1 MKPAVTVW
9 DVAAGMCLSP
19 GPFPRA
25 TQGKPFPRAISQP
38 HSTQGIPLP
47 NQRISAHALDQP
59 WDPLTQFSI
68 SACGAPSICCNF
80 HLPLS

>member
-9 DVAAGMCLSP
+9 DVAAGTCLSP

-59 WDPLTQFSI
+59 LGAADPVFQQCLWGPI
-68 SACGAPSICCNF
+68 N
-80 HLPLS
+80 LL